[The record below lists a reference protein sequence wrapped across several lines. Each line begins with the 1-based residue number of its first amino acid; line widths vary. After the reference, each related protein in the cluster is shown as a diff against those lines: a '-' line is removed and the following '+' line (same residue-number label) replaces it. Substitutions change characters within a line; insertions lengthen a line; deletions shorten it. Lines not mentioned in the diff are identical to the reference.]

1 MDEEGLGSP
10 KCFESSMIFQLI
22 TVFTW
27 RFDGS
32 ATWRYWVARSR
43 AAGQLFNSWCA
54 TPRLR
59 ELVWFWPRTAS
70 FSNCLGRFGR
80 LTLMCCVSFA
90 RRLSM
95 FFKQLGDRSR
105 FEDGMFHCFP
115 ELYMLQYHAVSCSM
129 FRCWPSI
136 CENSIL
142 KHKQWYFLHDILEP
156 EVSKYL
162 EMRHRSGLRP
172 DIVAFALYRHRAHC
186 VSLVAMV
193 NLPKVVNI
201 GDDLGSSPDYP
212 FVKARTQGML
222 AVSTGMTMSGSWGTL
237 FSELKSYVYI

>member
-43 AAGQLFNSWCA
+43 AAGQLFNSWCV

-59 ELVWFWPRTAS
+59 ELVWFWPRIAS

-115 ELYMLQYHAVSCSM
+115 ELYMLQYHAVCFVVGQAFVKTVFWNTSNDTFYMIFWSLRFPSIWKCDTDPVYAPILWLLRYTDIEPTVSRLWQWSTSQRWWTSGM
-129 FRCWPSI
+129 IWAHPQTILLWKQGHRGCWPFQQGWRWVG
-136 CENSIL
+136 L
-142 KHKQWYFLHDILEP
+142 GVPYFQ
-156 EVSKYL
+156 S
-162 EMRHRSGLRP
+162 
-172 DIVAFALYRHRAHC
+172 
-186 VSLVAMV
+186 
-193 NLPKVVNI
+193 
-201 GDDLGSSPDYP
+201 
-212 FVKARTQGML
+212 
-222 AVSTGMTMSGSWGTL
+222 
-237 FSELKSYVYI
+237 